1 LTEWTLLKA
10 TLSPQPYRDCCFGNN
25 ASGFAPHVV
34 SHGKT
39 EKSVSS
45 SLGQAV
51 VAGVPKSAT
60 PTRLEIEDSLK
71 QDIFRRTIALA
82 SAAHELKTPLS
93 VMTGYTDLLL
103 GQLLGP
109 LNEQQ
114 TKVLEEMKQSG
125 LRLQRFVQDFLAFS
139 ALESGKIR
147 IARELGDV
155 NECVAEVLEH
165 WSSRFEQKKIRWE
178 FRPDS
183 NLQPVLFDPLKLQHV
198 ISNLVDNAVKFTP
211 QNGKVRVSTTAYLW
225 ERRSFRQSLPHP
237 NERRASPDHQPNA
250 IRISISDTGPGIPPE
265 YHQEIFNEF
274 LRLQQT
280 SDSHGMGLG
289 LAIARRLIEA
299 HSGKIWVESEP
310 GNGST
315 FSLLLPMRT
324 KES

>member
-1 LTEWTLLKA
+1 M
-10 TLSPQPYRDCCFGNN
+10 
-25 ASGFAPHVV
+25 
-34 SHGKT
+34 
-39 EKSVSS
+39 SS
-45 SLGQAV
+45 SPGQAV
-51 VAGVPKSAT
+51 AAPQPSA
-60 PTRLEIEDSLK
+60 TRLEIEDSLK

-109 LNEQQ
+109 LTDQQ
-114 TKVLEEMKQSG
+114 RKVLEEMKQSG

-147 IARELGDV
+147 ISKELGDV
-155 NECVAEVLEH
+155 NECMAEVLEH
-165 WSSRFEQKKIRWE
+165 WSSRFEQKRIRWE

-183 NLQPVLFDPLKLQHV
+183 SLQPILFDQLKLQHV

-211 QNGKVRVSTTAYLW
+211 VGGKVRVSTSSYLW
-225 ERRSFRQSLPHP
+225 ERRSFRQAQPLE
-237 NERRASPDHQPNA
+237 NERREQREHQPNA
-250 IRISISDTGPGIPPE
+250 IRICVHDTGPGIPPE

-280 SDSHGMGLG
+280 SDSQGMGLG
-289 LAIARRLIEA
+289 LAIARRLVEA
-299 HSGKIWVESEP
+299 HAGKIWVESEP
-310 GNGST
+310 GHGST
-315 FSLLLPMRT
+315 FCLLLPVRT

>member
-1 LTEWTLLKA
+1 M
-10 TLSPQPYRDCCFGNN
+10 
-25 ASGFAPHVV
+25 
-34 SHGKT
+34 
-39 EKSVSS
+39 SS
-45 SLGQAV
+45 SPGQAV
-51 VAGVPKSAT
+51 ASTNPSA
-60 PTRLEIEDSLK
+60 TRLEIEDSLK

-109 LNEQQ
+109 LNDQQ
-114 TKVLEEMKQSG
+114 CKVLEEMKQSG

-147 IARELGDV
+147 ISREAGDV
-155 NECVAEVLEH
+155 NECIAEVLEH
-165 WSSRFEQKKIRWE
+165 WSSRFEQKKLRWH

-183 NLQPVLFDPLKLQHV
+183 SLSPIVFDQLKLQHV

-211 QNGKVRVSTTAYLW
+211 VGGTVSVSTTPYLW
-225 ERRSFRQSLPHP
+225 ERRTYRQTLPLA
-237 NERRASPDHQPNA
+237 NERRVTGDSRPNA
-250 IRISISDTGPGIPPE
+250 VRINVTDTGPGIPPE

-299 HSGKIWVESEP
+299 HGGKIWVESEP
-310 GNGST
+310 GHGST

-324 KES
+324 KE

>member
-1 LTEWTLLKA
+1 VSG
-10 TLSPQPYRDCCFGNN
+10 SP
-25 ASGFAPHVV
+25 
-34 SHGKT
+34 
-39 EKSVSS
+39 
-45 SLGQAV
+45 GQAV
-51 VAGVPKSAT
+51 AGTSLSA
-60 PTRLEIEDSLK
+60 TRLEIEDSLK

-114 TKVLEEMKQSG
+114 RKVLEEMKQSG

-147 IARELGDV
+147 ISKELGDV
-155 NECVAEVLEH
+155 NECIAEVLEH
-165 WSSRFEQKKIRWE
+165 WSSRFEQKRLRWE

-183 NLQPVLFDPLKLQHV
+183 SLQPVLFDQLKLQHV

-211 QNGKVRVSTTAYLW
+211 AGGNVRVSTATYLW
-225 ERRSFRQSLPHP
+225 ERRSFRQAIPVES
-237 NERRASPDHQPNA
+237 ERRTSAEHQPNA
-250 IRISISDTGPGIPPE
+250 IRISVSDSGPGIPPE

-299 HSGKIWVESEP
+299 HGGKIWVESEP
-310 GNGST
+310 GNGSS

-324 KES
+324 RES

>member
-1 LTEWTLLKA
+1 VSG
-10 TLSPQPYRDCCFGNN
+10 SP
-25 ASGFAPHVV
+25 
-34 SHGKT
+34 
-39 EKSVSS
+39 
-45 SLGQAV
+45 GQAV
-51 VAGVPKSAT
+51 AGTSLSA
-60 PTRLEIEDSLK
+60 TRLEIEDSLK

-114 TKVLEEMKQSG
+114 RKVLEEMKQSG

-147 IARELGDV
+147 ISKELADV
-155 NECVAEVLEH
+155 NECIAEVLEH
-165 WSSRFEQKKIRWE
+165 WSGRFEQKRLRWE

-183 NLQPVLFDPLKLQHV
+183 GLPPVLFDQLKLQHV

-211 QNGKVRVSTTAYLW
+211 SGGNVRVSTVTYLW
-225 ERRSFRQSLPHP
+225 ERRSFRQAIPLE
-237 NERRASPDHQPNA
+237 NERRSSPEQQPNA
-250 IRISISDTGPGIPPE
+250 IRITVSDSGPGIPPE

-299 HSGKIWVESEP
+299 HAGKIWVESEP
-310 GNGST
+310 GNGSS

-324 KES
+324 RES

>member
-1 LTEWTLLKA
+1 MSG
-10 TLSPQPYRDCCFGNN
+10 SP
-25 ASGFAPHVV
+25 
-34 SHGKT
+34 
-39 EKSVSS
+39 
-45 SLGQAV
+45 GQAV
-51 VAGVPKSAT
+51 ASTSLSA
-60 PTRLEIEDSLK
+60 TRLEIEDSLK

-114 TKVLEEMKQSG
+114 RKVLEEMKQSG

-147 IARELGDV
+147 ISKEVGDV
-155 NECVAEVLEH
+155 NECIAEVLEH
-165 WSSRFEQKKIRWE
+165 WSSRFEQKKLRWE
-178 FRPDS
+178 FRPDTS
-183 NLQPVLFDPLKLQHV
+183 LQPILFDQLKLQHV

-211 QNGKVRVSTTAYLW
+211 AGGKVRVSTIAYLW
-225 ERRSFRQSLPHP
+225 ERRSFRQTMPP
-237 NERRASPDHQPNA
+237 DTERRSSSEHQSNA
-250 IRISISDTGPGIPPE
+250 IRISVSDSGPGIPPE

-299 HSGKIWVESEP
+299 HAGKIWVESEP

-324 KES
+324 RES

>member
-1 LTEWTLLKA
+1 M
-10 TLSPQPYRDCCFGNN
+10 
-25 ASGFAPHVV
+25 
-34 SHGKT
+34 
-39 EKSVSS
+39 SS
-45 SLGQAV
+45 SPGQAV
-51 VAGVPKSAT
+51 AGANPSA
-60 PTRLEIEDSLK
+60 TRLEIEDSLK

-109 LNEQQ
+109 LNDQQ
-114 TKVLEEMKQSG
+114 RKVLEEMKQSG

-147 IARELGDV
+147 IGKELGNV

-165 WSSRFEQKKIRWE
+165 WSSRFEQKRLRWE

-183 NLQPVLFDPLKLQHV
+183 SLKPLLFDQLKLQHV
-198 ISNLVDNAVKFTP
+198 ISNLIDNAVKFTP
-211 QNGKVRVSTTAYLW
+211 VGGNVRVSTSGYLW
-225 ERRSFRQSLPHP
+225 ERRTYRQNLPLA
-237 NERRASPDHQPNA
+237 NERRISSNSQQNA
-250 IRISISDTGPGIPPE
+250 VRISISDNGPGIPAE

-299 HSGKIWVESEP
+299 HGGKIWVESEP

-324 KES
+324 KEQ

>member
-1 LTEWTLLKA
+1 M
-10 TLSPQPYRDCCFGNN
+10 
-25 ASGFAPHVV
+25 
-34 SHGKT
+34 
-39 EKSVSS
+39 SS
-45 SLGQAV
+45 SLGQAI
-51 VAGVPKSAT
+51 GTPSSA
-60 PTRLEIEDSLK
+60 TRLEIEDSLK

-114 TKVLEEMKQSG
+114 RKVLEEMKQSG

-147 IARELGDV
+147 ISKELGNV
-155 NECVAEVLEH
+155 NECIAEVLEH
-165 WSSRFEQKKIRWE
+165 WASRFEQKKIRWE
-178 FRPDS
+178 FRPDTS
-183 NLQPVLFDPLKLQHV
+183 LSAVLFDPLKLQHV
-198 ISNLVDNAVKFTP
+198 ISNLIDNAVKFTP
-211 QNGKVRVSTTAYLW
+211 EGGKISVSTSAYLW
-225 ERRSFRQSLPHP
+225 ERRSFRQSLPIP
-237 NERRASPDHQPNA
+237 TERRATREHKMNA
-250 IRISISDTGPGIPPE
+250 IRIKVSDTGPGIPPE
-265 YHQEIFNEF
+265 FHQEIFNEF

-289 LAIARRLIEA
+289 LAIARRLVEA
-299 HSGKIWVESEP
+299 HAGKIWVESEP
-310 GNGST
+310 GHGAA

>member
-1 LTEWTLLKA
+1 
-10 TLSPQPYRDCCFGNN
+10 
-25 ASGFAPHVV
+25 
-34 SHGKT
+34 
-39 EKSVSS
+39 VSS
-45 SLGQAV
+45 SPGQAV
-51 VAGVPKSAT
+51 GVPTSA
-60 PTRLEIEDSLK
+60 TRLEIEDSLK

-114 TKVLEEMKQSG
+114 RKVLEEMKQSG

-147 IARELGDV
+147 ISKELGNV
-155 NECVAEVLEH
+155 NECIAEVLEH
-165 WSSRFEQKKIRWE
+165 WSSRFEHKKIRWE
-178 FRPDS
+178 FRPDAAI
-183 NLQPVLFDPLKLQHV
+183 QPVLFDPLKLQHV

-211 QNGKVRVSTTAYLW
+211 EGGKVSVSTSTYLW
-225 ERRSFRQSLPHP
+225 ERRSFRQSLPMA
-237 NERRASPDHQPNA
+237 EDRRATREHKPNA
-250 IRISISDTGPGIPPE
+250 IRIKVSDTGPGIPPE

-289 LAIARRLIEA
+289 LAIARRLVEA
-299 HSGKIWVESEP
+299 HAGKIWVESEP
-310 GNGST
+310 GHGSA

>member
-1 LTEWTLLKA
+1 M
-10 TLSPQPYRDCCFGNN
+10 
-25 ASGFAPHVV
+25 
-34 SHGKT
+34 
-39 EKSVSS
+39 SS
-45 SLGQAV
+45 SPGQAV
-51 VAGVPKSAT
+51 GGANSSA
-60 PTRLEIEDSLK
+60 TRLEIEDSLK

-114 TKVLEEMKQSG
+114 RKVLEEMKQSG

-147 IARELGDV
+147 IGKELGNV

-165 WSSRFEQKKIRWE
+165 WSSRFEQKRLRWE

-183 NLQPVLFDPLKLQHV
+183 SLKPILFDQLKLQHV
-198 ISNLVDNAVKFTP
+198 ISNLIDNAVKFTP
-211 QNGKVRVSTTAYLW
+211 VGGNVRVSTSGYLW
-225 ERRSFRQSLPHP
+225 ERRTYRQNLPLAT
-237 NERRASPDHQPNA
+237 ERRVLSNPQQNA
-250 IRISISDTGPGIPPE
+250 VRISISDNGPGIPAE

-299 HSGKIWVESEP
+299 HGGKIWVESEP

-315 FSLLLPMRT
+315 FSLLLPVRT
-324 KES
+324 KEQQ

>member
-1 LTEWTLLKA
+1 M
-10 TLSPQPYRDCCFGNN
+10 
-25 ASGFAPHVV
+25 
-34 SHGKT
+34 
-39 EKSVSS
+39 SS
-45 SLGQAV
+45 SPGQAV
-51 VAGVPKSAT
+51 PGAPSSA
-60 PTRLEIEDSLK
+60 TRLEIEDSLK

-109 LNEQQ
+109 LNDQQ
-114 TKVLEEMKQSG
+114 KKVLEEMKQSG

-147 IARELGDV
+147 MSNELGDV
-155 NECVAEVLEH
+155 NECIAEVLEH
-165 WSSRFEQKKIRWE
+165 WSSRFEQKRIRWE

-183 NLQPVLFDPLKLQHV
+183 SLKPVLFDPLKLQHV
-198 ISNLVDNAVKFTP
+198 ISNLIDNAVKFTP
-211 QNGKVRVSTTAYLW
+211 EGGKVRVSTTSYLW
-225 ERRSFRQSLPHP
+225 ERRSFRQSLPSG
-237 NERRASPDHQPNA
+237 NERREAREHEANA
-250 IRISISDTGPGIPPE
+250 IRITVSDSGPGIPPE
-265 YHQEIFNEF
+265 YQQEIFNEF

-289 LAIARRLIEA
+289 LAIARRLMEA
-299 HSGKIWVESEP
+299 HAGKIWVESEP
-310 GNGST
+310 GHGSA

>member
-1 LTEWTLLKA
+1 M
-10 TLSPQPYRDCCFGNN
+10 
-25 ASGFAPHVV
+25 
-34 SHGKT
+34 
-39 EKSVSS
+39 SS
-45 SLGQAV
+45 SPGQAV
-51 VAGVPKSAT
+51 ASTSPSA
-60 PTRLEIEDSLK
+60 TRLEIEDSLK

-109 LNEQQ
+109 LNDQQ
-114 TKVLEEMKQSG
+114 CKVLEEMKQSG

-147 IARELGDV
+147 ISREAGDV
-155 NECVAEVLEH
+155 NECIAEVLEH
-165 WSSRFEQKKIRWE
+165 WSSRFEQKKLRWE

-183 NLQPVLFDPLKLQHV
+183 SLQPIVFDQLKLQHV
-198 ISNLVDNAVKFTP
+198 ISNLIDNAVKFTP
-211 QNGKVRVSTTAYLW
+211 VGGNVRVSTAPYLW
-225 ERRSFRQSLPHP
+225 ERRTYRQTLPLA
-237 NERRASPDHQPNA
+237 NERRIAGESRANA
-250 IRISISDTGPGIPPE
+250 IRINVSDTGPGIPPE

-280 SDSHGMGLG
+280 SDSTGMGLG

-299 HSGKIWVESEP
+299 HGGKIWVESEP
-310 GNGST
+310 GHGSM

-324 KES
+324 KE

>member
-1 LTEWTLLKA
+1 
-10 TLSPQPYRDCCFGNN
+10 
-25 ASGFAPHVV
+25 
-34 SHGKT
+34 
-39 EKSVSS
+39 VSS
-45 SLGQAV
+45 SPAQAV
-51 VAGVPKSAT
+51 ASTNLSA
-60 PTRLEIEDSLK
+60 TRLEIEDSLK

-109 LNEQQ
+109 LNDQQ
-114 TKVLEEMKQSG
+114 CKVLEEMKQSG

-147 IARELGDV
+147 ISREAGDV
-155 NECVAEVLEH
+155 NECIAEVLEH
-165 WSSRFEQKKIRWE
+165 WSSRFEQKKLRWH

-183 NLQPVLFDPLKLQHV
+183 SLPPIVFDQLKLQHV

-211 QNGKVRVSTTAYLW
+211 VGGSVGVSTTPYLW
-225 ERRSFRQSLPHP
+225 ERRTYRQSLPLA
-237 NERRASPDHQPNA
+237 NERRISGDSRPNA
-250 IRISISDTGPGIPPE
+250 VRINVNDTGPGIPPE

-299 HSGKIWVESEP
+299 HGGKIWVESEP

-324 KES
+324 KE

>member
-1 LTEWTLLKA
+1 M
-10 TLSPQPYRDCCFGNN
+10 
-25 ASGFAPHVV
+25 
-34 SHGKT
+34 
-39 EKSVSS
+39 SS
-45 SLGQAV
+45 SPGQAV
-51 VAGVPKSAT
+51 GGANPSA
-60 PTRLEIEDSLK
+60 TRLEIEDSLK

-114 TKVLEEMKQSG
+114 RKVLEEMKQSG

-147 IARELGDV
+147 IGKELGDV
-155 NECVAEVLEH
+155 NECIAEVLEH
-165 WSSRFEQKKIRWE
+165 WSSRFEQKRLRWE

-183 NLQPVLFDPLKLQHV
+183 SLKPILFDQLKLQHV
-198 ISNLVDNAVKFTP
+198 ISNLIDNAVKFTP
-211 QNGKVRVSTTAYLW
+211 VGGNVCVSTSAYLW
-225 ERRSFRQSLPHP
+225 ERRTFRQNLPIA
-237 NERRASPDHQPNA
+237 NERRASGNSQSNA
-250 IRISISDTGPGIPPE
+250 VRISISDNGPGIPAE

-299 HSGKIWVESEP
+299 HAGKIWVESEP

-324 KES
+324 KEQQ